1 MENMIE
7 IKEISSDLVPKKLL
21 IEADPS
27 IERVNQYLKD
37 SLCYVALIQKEIVGV
52 CILKPIDKFKIELFN
67 IAVLPE
73 NQKSGIGSQLLQFV
87 LDCLKKRNL
96 NR

>member
-73 NQKSGIGSQLLQFV
+73 TRNQVSDHNYSNLFWIVS
-87 LDCLKKRNL
+87 KKEI
-96 NR
+96 